1 MPQTRHRHLL
11 ILLAPAALLA
21 AVWAYRMGGGKP
33 VVASWPS
40 IAPVAAVVT
49 SEPRLPRLPPQT
61 PAEARAQV
69 AAGLPVNR
77 RAAFEG
83 ETDLYRYAQQL
94 AEAARGGDA
103 EAGWMLS
110 RVYDYCA
117 AYAQNPAGYA
127 ADNTT
132 LASHA
137 NPAVAAMIDARQ
149 HLQARCNGFVASDG
163 LTAANILSQRT
174 QAAQAGNLAAEAAL
188 LSLGQPLVASAAY
201 KRDLVQRVLASRD
214 PEAYLALSGAMGV
227 SARGDEAYRGYVAG
241 DQFAQLAW
249 QLAACRL
256 GLACGAESNLMT
268 SYCANGGICSAN
280 AAQDFPDFVYDAA
293 VPRQS
298 ADKMD
303 EMINTL
309 VNGTGVTS

>member
-21 AVWAYRMGGGKP
+21 LVWAYRMGWTPTGHAAWP
-33 VVASWPS
+33 SSAPVTAVVAE
-40 IAPVAAVVT
+40 APALPGPP
-49 SEPRLPRLPPQT
+49 PRPLVEDRVHVDP
-61 PAEARAQV
+61 
-69 AAGLPVNR
+69 GLPVNR
-77 RAAFEG
+77 RAGFEG

-94 AEAARGGDA
+94 AQAARGGDA

-117 AYAQNPAGYA
+117 AYAQNPAGFS
-127 ADNTT
+127 ADSTT
-132 LASHA
+132 LAGQDGA
-137 NPAVAAMIDARQ
+137 AVAAMIGARQ
-149 HLQARCNGFVASDG
+149 HLQSRCAGFVASDG
-163 LTAANILSQRT
+163 LTAANILSQRI

-188 LSLGQPLVASAAY
+188 LSLGQPLLSTAAY

-227 SARGDEAYRGYVAG
+227 SARGDDAYRGYVSG
-241 DQFAQLAW
+241 DQFSQLAW

-268 SYCANGGICSAN
+268 SYCANGGICSAD
-280 AAQDFPDFVYDAA
+280 ASQDFPSFVFDAA

-303 EMINTL
+303 EMVNTL
-309 VNGTGVTS
+309 VSGSGVTS